1 MSPTWVDDIPWHS
14 HIITLFR
21 IKGSLGHTRSLGLG
35 SGFWRFFW
43 PRCAKTNKYWTATW
57 CDTFSAPNGG
67 RSPHFQLLSATFSYT
82 KMIQKQDLPLI
93 GEQVSRKLRMRLPL
107 SWDGKIQW
115 QGERLCSYAAIIMST
130 RIPWSKSLRTSDTQI
145 GIDRQGSTDHS
156 LSPLLF
162 TTDIELQ
169 KPPCL
174 RALSA
179 ARLFGLCQAQVV
191 TSHFFFRKSIGCFRS
206 NQREHKQQFQPKM
219 CRIREMT
226 AQAHMMPAHVTTNLD
241 SGPMFPSNNTIWSP

>member
-1 MSPTWVDDIPWHS
+1 MI
-14 HIITLFR
+14 
-21 IKGSLGHTRSLGLG
+21 
-35 SGFWRFFW
+35 
-43 PRCAKTNKYWTATW
+43 
-57 CDTFSAPNGG
+57 
-67 RSPHFQLLSATFSYT
+67 
-82 KMIQKQDLPLI
+82 KMIQDLPLI

-179 ARLFGLCQAQVV
+179 AQLFGLCQAQVV
-191 TSHFFFRKSIGCFRS
+191 TSHFFSEKASGVFAAINENTNSSF
-206 NQREHKQQFQPKM
+206 NQRCAESEKWRHKHTWCQHMSQRIWIAVQCFHRTTPFEVHKIDLHWVLSQPS
-219 CRIREMT
+219 
-226 AQAHMMPAHVTTNLD
+226 PASHYHI
-241 SGPMFPSNNTIWSP
+241 GQYWSLQ